1 MNNASPKPAL
11 FSFNKF
17 KYTYHIVLQKVKN
30 VFTYH
35 LGNIIYGANDG
46 IVTTFAVVA
55 GASGASLSSSVII
68 ILGVANLVAD
78 GFSMGAS
85 RYLSLKSEHDLQ
97 SDKGEERGV
106 RSPLEDGFA
115 TFISF
120 GIFGFVPLIPFIFLG
135 TEHSFLISSIS
146 TAGAFFLMGALRKL
160 IMRRNFFLLGLET
173 LFVGALASI
182 ISYGLGYFI
191 SLLVG

>member
-1 MNNASPKPAL
+1 ML
-11 FSFNKF
+11 E
-17 KYTYHIVLQKVKN
+17 KVKN
-30 VFTYH
+30 IFTYH

-55 GASGASLSSSVII
+55 GASGASLSPAVII

-85 RYLSLKSEHDLQ
+85 RYLSLKSEHDLE
-97 SDKGEERGV
+97 SDKGGETGT
-106 RSPLEDGFA
+106 RSPLGDGFV
-115 TFISF
+115 TFIAF
-120 GIFGFVPLIPFIFLG
+120 GIFGFIPLIPFMFAPEG
-135 TEHSFLISSIS
+135 ANAFLISSVS
-146 TAGAFFLMGALRKL
+146 AAGAFFIMGSLRRL
-160 IMRRNFFLLGLET
+160 IMNRNFFKLGLET
-173 LFVGALASI
+173 LFVGGLASA

>member
-1 MNNASPKPAL
+1 M
-11 FSFNKF
+11 
-17 KYTYHIVLQKVKN
+17 LQKVKN

-35 LGNIIYGANDG
+35 LGNVIYGANDG

-55 GASGASLSSSVII
+55 GASGASLSPSVII
-68 ILGVANLVAD
+68 ILGVANLFAD

-97 SDKGEERGV
+97 SDKGEARGT

-120 GIFGFVPLIPFIFLG
+120 GIFGFIPLIPFVFG
-135 TEHSFLISSIS
+135 ASSEHSFLISSIG
-146 TAGAFFLMGALRKL
+146 TAAAFFLMGSLRRL
-160 IMRRNFFLLGLET
+160 ILKKNFFMLGLET
-173 LFVGALASI
+173 LLVGGLASA
-182 ISYGLGYFI
+182 ISYALGYFI
-191 SLLVG
+191 SIWVG

>member
-1 MNNASPKPAL
+1 MLDRVK
-11 FSFNKF
+11 KIF
-17 KYTYHIVLQKVKN
+17 KYY
-30 VFTYH
+30 
-35 LGNIIYGANDG
+35 LGDIIYGANDG

-85 RYLSLKSEHDLQ
+85 RYLSLKSEHDLAHDQ
-97 SDKGEERGV
+97 GHVLAHDDK
-106 RSPLEDGFA
+106 RSPLGDGVA

-120 GIFGFVPLIPFIFLG
+120 GVFGFIPLIPFIFIGSDANL
-135 TEHSFLISSIS
+135 FLISAIS
-146 TAGAFFLMGALRKL
+146 TACAFFVMGSLRRL
-160 IMRRNFFLLGLET
+160 IINKNFFALGIET
-173 LFVGALASI
+173 LLVGSLASA